1 MIAGTLTRYFGF
13 RFLATVLAV
22 FAGLV
27 VLTAM
32 IDYIEMLRRS
42 ADVKD
47 VSAMF
52 VGKISLFRVPYL
64 TERVMPFTVRVSTM
78 FCYLTLS
85 RRLELVVARSCGL
98 SAWQFVAPAVVVA
111 LILGTAATALYNPL
125 SAVLREESVR
135 LEAELFGNGS
145 QSAYEFGSGFWVRQK
160 SDDGQAIINAL
171 TSSQQGIQLTG
182 VIVLRFDASD
192 QYLER
197 VDAKRAVLQN
207 GFWRLT
213 DVRIYPTGSPPFDR
227 ASYDIKT
234 NLTTAQ
240 VRESF
245 ATPDTVPFWQLW
257 SYISLAENAGLAA
270 AGYRLQFY
278 QLLAQPFYLAAMVLL
293 AAAVSLRLFRFG
305 GVQKM
310 VLGGVVGG
318 FLLYVLSKIC
328 GDMSKAG
335 LMAPMVAA
343 ALPAVLGGFTGLVVL
358 LYQEDG

>member
-1 MIAGTLTRYFGF
+1 MIARTLTRYFGL
-13 RFLATVLAV
+13 RFLTTAMTV

-32 IDYIEMLRRS
+32 VDYIELLRRS
-42 ADVKD
+42 SDVKD
-47 VSAMF
+47 ASPLF
-52 VGKISLFRVPYL
+52 IGKITIFRVPYL
-64 TERVMPFTVRVSTM
+64 TERVLPFTTLVSTM

-98 SAWQFVAPAVVVA
+98 SAWQFIAPAVVVS
-111 LILGTAATALYNPL
+111 LLLGVVATAIYNPL
-125 SAVLREESVR
+125 SAVLREEAVR
-135 LEAELFGNGS
+135 LETDLFGGS
-145 QSAYEFGSGFWVRQK
+145 RNAYEFRSGFWVRQK
-160 SDDGQAIINAL
+160 SEDGQAIINAL
-171 TSSQQGIQLTG
+171 ASNQQGVQLTG
-182 VIVLRFDASD
+182 VTVFRFDGSD

-197 VDAKRAVLQN
+197 VDAKRAVLQP
-207 GFWRLT
+207 GYWRLEE
-213 DVRIYPTGSPPFDR
+213 VRIYPIGAPPVER
-227 ASYDIKT
+227 PSYDVKT

-257 SYISLAENAGLAA
+257 SYIQLAENAGLAA

-278 QLLAQPFYLAAMVLL
+278 QLMAQPFYLAAMVLL

-310 VLGGVVGG
+310 VLSGVVAG

-328 GDMSKAG
+328 GDLSKAS
-335 LMAPMVAA
+335 LMPPLLAA
-343 ALPAVLGGFTGLVVL
+343 ALPPLIGGLTGLVTL